1 MAVSFLVEETGENHA
16 RTCICRNSLEKKR
29 VQRLPRKE
37 ANTYFNHILQDK
49 ERLSCITKLLYE
61 KGGST
66 VILLCGPDINFIL
79 MCAQIKVFY
88 MRNYE
93 YVNHIA
99 TVFGYRLVVGY

>member
-1 MAVSFLVEETGENHA
+1 VEETGENHA
-16 RTCICRNSLEKKR
+16 RTCICRNSLEKKKSTKIAKKR
-29 VQRLPRKE
+29 RHIS
-37 ANTYFNHILQDK
+37 NTYFNHILQDK
-49 ERLSCITKLLYE
+49 EMLSCITKLLYE

-66 VILLCGPDINFIL
+66 VILLCGSDINFIL

-99 TVFGYRLVVGY
+99 SFWL